1 VACASTISQPRDPDA
16 NGRSDVESPQRGHL
30 YWVSLDKRRPALVL
44 SPDYRNLLASDVI
57 VIPCST
63 RLRSAPTH
71 VFLRRG
77 QGGLPE
83 STVLK
88 CEQITTLPK
97 TDVRGPALG
106 GPLPT
111 AVLRA
116 VERAVLRAIG
126 VPVPLEPS

>member
-1 VACASTISQPRDPDA
+1 MEAPR
-16 NGRSDVESPQRGHL
+16 RGHL
-30 YWVSLDKRRPALVL
+30 YWASMDKRRPALVL
-44 SPDYRNLLASDVI
+44 SPDYRNQYAGDVI

-63 RLRSAPTH
+63 HLRPAPTH
-71 VFLRRG
+71 VRLEHG

-88 CEQITTLPK
+88 CEQITTLAK
-97 TDVRGPALG
+97 ADVHEPSLGPALS
-106 GPLPT
+106 P
-111 AVLRA
+111 AILRA

>member
-1 VACASTISQPRDPDA
+1 MEPPRR
-16 NGRSDVESPQRGHL
+16 GRL

-44 SPDYRNLLASDVI
+44 SPDYRNDLASDVI
-57 VIPCST
+57 VVPCST
-63 RLRSAPTH
+63 RLKQAPTH
-71 VFLRRG
+71 VLLRRG

-88 CEQITTLPK
+88 CEQITTLRK
-97 TDVRGPALG
+97 TDVHGPLG
-106 GPLPT
+106 GPLPPGL
-111 AVLRA
+111 LRA